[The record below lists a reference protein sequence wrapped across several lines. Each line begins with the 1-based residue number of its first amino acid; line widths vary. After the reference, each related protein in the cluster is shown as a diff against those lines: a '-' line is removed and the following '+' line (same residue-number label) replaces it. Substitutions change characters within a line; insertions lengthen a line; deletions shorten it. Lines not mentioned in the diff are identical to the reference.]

1 MGATGAVDDV
11 VVVVDGLVVD
21 GFGDGLVVDGLV
33 VDGFVVDGF
42 VAGSVDGL
50 VVVVTDWITMAP
62 D

>member
-42 VAGSVDGL
+42 VAGSVG
-50 VVVVTDWITMAP
+50 TGPRWRPTASST
-62 D
+62 